1 MIQKCHKQD
10 IFVDRIQ
17 RALGVS
23 MGNVSCKI
31 VDQGGMAQVMEG
43 AGWSRNDA
51 NGVVGFQV
59 GKEVFVLNSAP
70 WTVLHELVHRAG
82 VNSDRLNRFVAEGL
96 TEAIAAELKASPDE
110 HRPTYPAEVSWVKG
124 KLLPAL
130 GMTAVQLG
138 RVIAQSQDPPKDL
151 ARLMAKARPAL
162 SADNLEQ
169 ELQPQRPSAPSFNR
183 AQGEGGVTRA
193 NTPQRPD
200 VFWREHMWRENV
212 GQGST
217 PDSAT
222 ISNGLMVV
230 GAAVFAYGLGLKV
243 AQMHSTTPGKDRG
256 AERS

>member
-1 MIQKCHKQD
+1 MIKKCHKQD

-151 ARLMAKARPAL
+151 ARLMAKARPTL

-169 ELQPQRPSAPSFNR
+169 ELQPQRPNAPSFNR
-183 AQGEGGVTRA
+183 AQGEVTRTRA
-193 NTPQRPD
+193 PQPPD
-200 VFWREHMWRENV
+200 AFWREHMWRENV
-212 GQGST
+212 GQEPKPGPT
-217 PDSAT
+217 MIAG
-222 ISNGLMVV
+222 GLMVV

-243 AQMHSTTPGKDRG
+243 AQMHSTTLGKDRG

>member
-1 MIQKCHKQD
+1 MIKKCHKQD

-110 HRPTYPAEVSWVKG
+110 HRPTYPAEVIWVKG

-138 RVIAQSQDPPKDL
+138 RVIAQS
-151 ARLMAKARPAL
+151 RPAQGPRA
-162 SADNLEQ
+162 ADGEGPAHAERRQ
-169 ELQPQRPSAPSFNR
+169 PRAGAAAAAAQRAQLQPHA
-183 AQGEGGVTRA
+183 G
-193 NTPQRPD
+193 
-200 VFWREHMWRENV
+200 
-212 GQGST
+212 
-217 PDSAT
+217 
-222 ISNGLMVV
+222 
-230 GAAVFAYGLGLKV
+230 
-243 AQMHSTTPGKDRG
+243 
-256 AERS
+256 